1 MSLKTN
7 MLYKGVVKLITLK
20 SVRKSYNTG
29 GEKVDILK
37 DVSLE
42 IEKGKYVSITGPS
55 GSGKSTLL
63 HLIGGLEPIDAG
75 EIWVDGQPVHKLK
88 DNDLAKLRL
97 NKIGYVFQQFQLLS
111 TATALENVMMPLL
124 TIFSSAEIKKN
135 ADEALTRVGLAH
147 RLHHLPSRLS
157 GGEQQRVA
165 IARALVTKPDI
176 ILADEPT
183 GNLDSESGTTII
195 GLLEEVHASDGVTI
209 VLITHDPALAERA
222 QETIHVLD
230 GSVNNKQEVVQ

>member
-1 MSLKTN
+1 
-7 MLYKGVVKLITLK
+7 MLRNEGVGDLITLK
-20 SVRKSYNTG
+20 SVRKSYVTG
-29 GEKVDILK
+29 GEKVDVLK
-37 DVSLE
+37 DVSLS
-42 IEKGKYVSITGPS
+42 IDKGKYVSITGPS

-75 EIWVDGQPVHKLK
+75 EIWVDDQAVHKMK
-88 DNDLAKLRL
+88 DNELAKLRL
-97 NKIGYVFQQFQLLS
+97 KKIGYVFQQFQLLS

-124 TIFSSAEIKKN
+124 TLFSSAEIKKN
-135 ADEALTRVGLAH
+135 AEEALTRVGLAH

-165 IARALVTKPDI
+165 IARALVTKPEI

-183 GNLDSESGTTII
+183 GNLDSETGSTII
-195 GLLEEVHASDGVTI
+195 GLLEEVHATDGVTI
-209 VLITHDPALAERA
+209 VLITHDPALAKRA

-230 GSVNNKQEVVQ
+230 GLVNKIETDTIEVVR

>member
-1 MSLKTN
+1 M
-7 MLYKGVVKLITLK
+7 GDLITLK
-20 SVRKSYNTG
+20 SVRKSYMTG
-29 GEKVDILK
+29 GEKVEVLK
-37 DVSLE
+37 DVSLS
-42 IEKGKYVSITGPS
+42 IDKGKYVSITGPS

-75 EIWVDGQPVHKLK
+75 EIWVDDQAVHKMK
-88 DNDLAKLRL
+88 DNELAKLRL
-97 NKIGYVFQQFQLLS
+97 KKIGYVFQQFQLLS

-124 TIFSSAEIKKN
+124 TLFSSAEIKKN
-135 ADEALTRVGLAH
+135 AEEALTRVGLGH

-165 IARALVTKPDI
+165 IARALVTKPEI

-183 GNLDSESGTTII
+183 GNLDSETGSTII
-195 GLLEEVHASDGVTI
+195 GLLEEVHATDGVTI
-209 VLITHDPALAERA
+209 VLITHDPALAKRA

-230 GSVNNKQEVVQ
+230 GSVNKFVSDTLEVVK

>member
-1 MSLKTN
+1 M
-7 MLYKGVVKLITLK
+7 ITLK
-20 SVRKSYNTG
+20 SIRKSYISG
-29 GEKVDILK
+29 GEKVEVLK
-37 DVSLE
+37 DVSLS
-42 IEKGKYVSITGPS
+42 IDKGKYVSITGPS

-63 HLIGGLEPIDAG
+63 HLIGGLEPIDEG
-75 EIWVDGQPVHKLK
+75 EIWVGEQPVHKMK

-97 NKIGYVFQQFQLLS
+97 KKIGYVFQQFQLLS

-124 TIFSSAEIKKN
+124 TMFSSAEIKKN
-135 ADEALTRVGLAH
+135 AEEALTRVGLAH

-165 IARALVTKPDI
+165 IARALVTKPEI

-183 GNLDSESGTTII
+183 GNLDSETGNKII
-195 GLLEEVHASDGVTI
+195 ELLEEVHATDGVTI
-209 VLITHDPALAERA
+209 VLITHDPALAKRA

-230 GSVNNKQEVVQ
+230 GAVNKIESEKVEVVV

>member
-1 MSLKTN
+1 
-7 MLYKGVVKLITLK
+7 MLHRGVGNLITLK
-20 SVRKSYNTG
+20 PVRKSYNTG
-29 GEKVDILK
+29 GEKVEILK

-42 IEKGKYVSITGPS
+42 IGKGKYVSITGPS

-75 EIWVDGQPVHKLK
+75 EIWVDGQPVHKMK

-124 TIFSSAEIKKN
+124 TIFSSAEIKRN
-135 ADEALTRVGLAH
+135 AVEALTRVGLAH

-165 IARALVTKPDI
+165 IARALVTKPEI

-183 GNLDSESGTTII
+183 GNLDSETGTTII
-195 GLLEEVHASDGVTI
+195 GLLEEVHAADGVTI

-230 GSVNNKQEVVQ
+230 GSVNKKQEVVQ

>member
-1 MSLKTN
+1 M
-7 MLYKGVVKLITLK
+7 GDLITLK
-20 SVRKSYNTG
+20 SVRKSYVTG
-29 GEKVDILK
+29 GEKVDVLK
-37 DVSLE
+37 DVSLS
-42 IEKGKYVSITGPS
+42 IDKGKYVSITGPS

-75 EIWVDGQPVHKLK
+75 EIWVDDQAVHKMK
-88 DNDLAKLRL
+88 DNELAKLRL
-97 NKIGYVFQQFQLLS
+97 KKIGYVFQQFQLLS

-124 TIFSSAEIKKN
+124 TLFSSAEIKKN
-135 ADEALTRVGLAH
+135 AEEALTRVGLAH

-165 IARALVTKPDI
+165 IARALVTKPEI

-183 GNLDSESGTTII
+183 GNLDSETGSTII
-195 GLLEEVHASDGVTI
+195 GLLEEVHATDGVTI
-209 VLITHDPALAERA
+209 VLITHDPALAKRA

-230 GSVNNKQEVVQ
+230 GLVNKIETDTIEVVR

>member
-1 MSLKTN
+1 M
-7 MLYKGVVKLITLK
+7 ITLK
-20 SVRKSYNTG
+20 SIRKSYISG
-29 GEKVDILK
+29 GEKVEVLK
-37 DVSLE
+37 DVSLS
-42 IEKGKYVSITGPS
+42 IDKGKYVSITGPS

-63 HLIGGLEPIDAG
+63 HLIGGLEPIDEG
-75 EIWVDGQPVHKLK
+75 EIWVGEQPVHKMK

-97 NKIGYVFQQFQLLS
+97 KKIGYVFQQFQLLS

-124 TIFSSAEIKKN
+124 TMFSSAEIKKN
-135 ADEALTRVGLAH
+135 AEEALTRVGLAH

-165 IARALVTKPDI
+165 IARALVTKPEI

-183 GNLDSESGTTII
+183 GNLDSETGNKII
-195 GLLEEVHASDGVTI
+195 ELLEEVHATDGVTI
-209 VLITHDPALAERA
+209 VLITQDPALAKRA

-230 GSVNNKQEVVQ
+230 GAVNKIESEKVEVVV

>member
-1 MSLKTN
+1 MIS
-7 MLYKGVVKLITLK
+7 LK
-20 SVRKSYNTG
+20 SVRKSYVTG
-29 GEKVDILK
+29 GEKVDVLK
-37 DVSLE
+37 DVSLL

-75 EIWVDGQPVHKLK
+75 EIWVDDQAVHKMK
-88 DNDLAKLRL
+88 DKELARLRL
-97 NKIGYVFQQFQLLS
+97 KKIGYVFQQFQLLS

-124 TIFSSAEIKKN
+124 TLFSSAEIKKN
-135 ADEALTRVGLAH
+135 AEEALRRVGLAH

-165 IARALVTKPDI
+165 IARALVTKPEI

-183 GNLDSESGTTII
+183 GNLDSETGSTII
-195 GLLEEVHASDGVTI
+195 GLLEEVHATDGVTI
-209 VLITHDPALAERA
+209 VLITHDSALAKRA

-230 GSVNNKQEVVQ
+230 GSVNKIESDTLEVVK